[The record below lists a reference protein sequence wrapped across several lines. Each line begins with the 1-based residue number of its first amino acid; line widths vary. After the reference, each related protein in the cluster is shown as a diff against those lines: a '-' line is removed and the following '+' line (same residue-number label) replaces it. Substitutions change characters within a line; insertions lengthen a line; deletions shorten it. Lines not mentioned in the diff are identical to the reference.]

1 MPGARKDYE
10 IVFGPSKGILS
21 VPQIQKKEGDG
32 DGGQAKEMDG
42 ESLPPD
48 ALAAL
53 GEVVSGLNAVAASRA
68 TAPKGEGK
76 YDTSE
81 RDVNREQI
89 DGLTG

>member
-1 MPGARKDYE
+1 
-10 IVFGPSKGILS
+10 
-21 VPQIQKKEGDG
+21 
-32 DGGQAKEMDG
+32 MDG

-81 RDVNREQI
+81 RDTEREQV
-89 DGLTG
+89 GRLMG